1 MMVKQKLKKGDN
13 VIVITGKDKGKTGE
27 ISKMFPAENKV
38 LISGIN
44 VVTKHQKAT
53 KTSAGGIIKIDAK
66 MDISKIAYCEN
77 GKATKIGF
85 KVDDTGKKVRVAK
98 KTGNVIV
105 DKK

>member
-1 MMVKQKLKKGDN
+1 MKVKQKLRKGDN
-13 VIVITGKDKGKTGE
+13 VVVITGKDKGKTGE

-53 KTSAGGIIKIDAK
+53 KASAGGIVKIEAK
-66 MDISKIAYCEN
+66 IDISKIAYCED
-77 GKATKIGF
+77 GKATKIAF

-98 KTGNVIV
+98 RTGNVIV